1 MVKVSD
7 ALTCSINNRK
17 SRVHLLKWYICII
30 TSVGYCSSDDNLA
43 ESDKN
48 DDSLISVV

>member
-7 ALTCSINNRK
+7 ALTCSINIGKFRID
-17 SRVHLLKWYICII
+17 LLQWYMCII
-30 TSVGYCSSDDNLA
+30 NSVGYGSSDDNLA

>member
-7 ALTCSINNRK
+7 ASTCSINNRK
-17 SRVHLLKWYICII
+17 SRVDLLQWYICII

-48 DDSLISVV
+48 EDSLISVV